1 MIPVHKFSFPELL
14 SLLACV
20 RCKEC
25 VSYCPTYSVTSEE
38 ILTPQKKIKSLLG
51 YFLKS
56 RITTPSKREEEELAE
71 AFYKCTVCAQ
81 CKVVCPA
88 GLDTPYLW
96 EKIRS
101 IFVDE
106 GLGPLEPQKAI
117 SQSIRNYDNPW
128 MQPRSTRRRWA
139 DRAFREK
146 KVSKPV
152 PDIRKN
158 RAKVLYFVGCTASY
172 DQNIREIAINFV
184 ELMNRAGIEFGI
196 LGPEEK
202 CCGSTPL
209 RIGDVETFERQAR
222 ENIKRFH
229 ELGVDLVVFSC
240 SGCYKT
246 ISQDYPMVEK
256 LNFKTL
262 HMVQFIL
269 ELIEDKKIVLEKEV
283 PIRVTY
289 HDPCHIGRHSGLF
302 EEPRAIL
309 KSIPSVELIEMELVE
324 KFSRCCG
331 AGGGV
336 KAGFPDVNNA
346 LTDER
351 IREAERTGA
360 EHLVTACPF
369 CYQSFVLGKGRI
381 GSQLHIRDITELVM
395 ESLK

>member
-1 MIPVHKFSFPELL
+1 MIPVTKFTFPELI
-14 SLLACV
+14 SLLSCV

-25 VSYCPTYSVTSEE
+25 VSYCPTYSITSEE
-38 ILTPQKKIKSLLG
+38 MLTPQRKIKSLLT
-51 YFLKS
+51 YLLKS
-56 RITTPSKREEEELAE
+56 SIIPPSENETRELVES
-71 AFYKCTVCAQ
+71 FYKCTVCAQ

-88 GLDTPYLW
+88 GLDTPFLW
-96 EKIRS
+96 ERIRS
-101 IFVDE
+101 ILVDE

-128 MQPRSTRRRWA
+128 MQPRSMRRKWA

-146 KVSKPV
+146 RISKPV
-152 PDIRKN
+152 EDIRKN
-158 RAKVLYFVGCTASY
+158 NAKVLYFVGCTASY
-172 DQNIREIAINFV
+172 DQNIKEIAINFV

-196 LGPEEK
+196 LGPDEK

-209 RIGDVETFERQAR
+209 RIGDFETFERQAR
-222 ENIKRFH
+222 ENIRIFH
-229 ELGVDLVVFSC
+229 ELGVELVVFSC

-246 ISQDYPMVEK
+246 ISQDYPMIEK
-256 LNFKTL
+256 IRFKTL
-262 HMVQFIL
+262 HMVQFIT
-269 ELIEDKKIVLEKEV
+269 ELIEERRIILEKEV
-283 PIRVTY
+283 PVKVTY

-309 KSIPSVELIEMELVE
+309 KSIPGVELIEMERIK

-351 IREAERTGA
+351 IKEAERTGA
-360 EHLVTACPF
+360 ENLVTACPF
-369 CYQSFVLGKGRI
+369 CYQSFVLGKGRT
-381 GSQLHIRDITELVM
+381 GSHLRIRDITELVM
-395 ESLK
+395 ESIR